1 MTFQQL
7 QYILEIGKTGSVS
20 GAAKNL
26 FVSSSSVSIS
36 LNALEKELGCPLFTR
51 TQKGLVPT
59 ESGKQVLDYANQICR
74 THALLNKVGAE
85 AVRTLR
91 INCTDQAP
99 VAKAFGQLLWENKDR
114 TDLRIENISL
124 ASDEIYQK
132 LVSHEIELSLSSS
145 ISFSIGAWEKKLRKG
160 GLHRQ
165 MLKTVPAVIQVGP
178 GHRLYE
184 AEKITPYD
192 LHDDHF
198 IDNPH
203 NSLARN
209 QAFSSNIYV
218 DPNKILYIAKAGIR
232 REALMRGLGFD
243 IGVLPPKGT
252 VSPIRSIPLEGCFFH
267 FSAVTNTQTPAQP
280 EIMRLLQ
287 LTRENLDEA
296 YPDY

>member
-7 QYILEIGKTGSVS
+7 QYILQIGATGSVS

-36 LNALEKELGCPLFTR
+36 LSALEKELGYPLFNR

-59 ESGKQVLDYANQICR
+59 DQGRMVLDYAEQICR
-74 THALLNKVGAE
+74 THTLLNNVGRD

-91 INCTDQAP
+91 INCTDQGP
-99 VAKAFGQLLWENKDR
+99 VAKAYGQFLWENKDR

-124 ASDEIYQK
+124 QGDEIYQK
-132 LVSHEIELSLSSS
+132 MVAHEIELSLSSS
-145 ISFSIGAWEKKLRKG
+145 ISYSIGSWEKKLRKG
-160 GLHRQ
+160 GLHRL
-165 MLKTVPAVIQVGP
+165 MLKIVPAAIQVGP
-178 GHRLYE
+178 GHRLYD
-184 AEKITPYD
+184 AQKITPYD

-209 QAFSSNIYV
+209 SAFASNIYV
-218 DPNKILYIAKAGIR
+218 DPGKILYIAKPGIR
-232 REALMRGLGFD
+232 REAMLRGLGFG

-252 VSPIRSIPLEGCFFH
+252 VSEIRSIPLEGCFFH
-267 FSAVTNTQTPAQP
+267 FSAVTNTQSPAQP
-280 EIMRLLQ
+280 EVMRLLQ
-287 LTRENLDEA
+287 LAKQYLDEA
-296 YPDY
+296 YPEY

>member
-36 LNALEKELGCPLFTR
+36 LNALEKELGYPLFIR

-74 THALLNKVGAE
+74 THALLNKIGAE
-85 AVRTLR
+85 AVHTLR

-99 VAKAFGQLLWENKDR
+99 VAKAFSQLLWENKDR
-114 TDLRIENISL
+114 TDLRIENVSL
-124 ASDEIYQK
+124 HSDEIYQK
-132 LVSHEIELSLSSS
+132 MVTHEIELSLSSS

-178 GHRLYE
+178 GHRLYG

-192 LHDDHF
+192 LRDDHF

-209 QAFSSNIYV
+209 QAFSSNIYL
-218 DPNKILYIAKAGIR
+218 DPSKILYIAKAGIR

-243 IGVLPPKGT
+243 IGVLPPKGA

-287 LTRENLDEA
+287 LAKENLDEA

>member
-7 QYILEIGKTGSVS
+7 QYILEVGKTGSVT

-36 LNALEKELGCPLFTR
+36 LNALEKELGYPLFNR
-51 TQKGLVPT
+51 TQKGLIPT

-91 INCTDQAP
+91 INCTDQPPIAR
-99 VAKAFGQLLWENKDR
+99 AFGQLLWENKDR

-132 LVSHEIELSLSSS
+132 MVAHEIELSLSSA

-178 GHRLYE
+178 GHRLYD

-203 NSLARN
+203 NSLVKN

-218 DPNKILYIAKAGIR
+218 DPNKILYIAKGGIR
-232 REALMRGLGFD
+232 REALMRGLGFS
-243 IGVLPPKGT
+243 IGVLPPKDHI
-252 VSPIRSIPLEGCFFH
+252 SEIRSIPLEGCFFH

-280 EIMRLLQ
+280 EVMRLLQ
-287 LTRENLDEA
+287 LAKKNLDEA

>member
-7 QYILEIGKTGSVS
+7 QYILQIGATGSVS

-36 LNALEKELGCPLFTR
+36 LSALEKELGYPLFNR

-59 ESGKQVLDYANQICR
+59 DQGRMVLDYAEQICR
-74 THALLNKVGAE
+74 THTLLNNVGRD

-91 INCTDQAP
+91 INCTDQP
-99 VAKAFGQLLWENKDR
+99 PIAKAFGQLLLENRDR

-124 ASDEIYQK
+124 KSSEIYQK
-132 LVSHEIELSLSSS
+132 MIAHEIELSLSSS
-145 ISFSIGAWEKKLRKG
+145 ISYSIGDWEKKLRKG

-178 GHRLYE
+178 GHRLYN

-192 LHDDHF
+192 LRDDHF
-198 IDNPH
+198 IDSPS
-203 NSLARN
+203 NSLAKN
-209 QAFSSNIYV
+209 PSFASNIYV
-218 DPNKILYIAKAGIR
+218 DPNKILYLEKPGIR
-232 REALMRGLGFD
+232 REALLRGLGFG
-243 IGVLPPKGT
+243 IGVLPPKDN
-252 VSPIRSIPLEGCFFH
+252 VSQIRSIPLEGCFFH
-267 FSAVTNTQTPAQP
+267 FSAVTNSQSPTQP
-280 EIMRLLQ
+280 EIMRLVQ
-287 LTRENLDEA
+287 LAKQNLNEA

>member
-7 QYILEIGKTGSVS
+7 QYILEIGKTGSVT

-36 LNALEKELGCPLFTR
+36 LSTLEKELGYPLFVR

-59 ESGKQVLDYANQICR
+59 DPGKQVLDYAHQICR
-74 THALLNKVGAE
+74 THALLNKVGRE
-85 AVRTLR
+85 TVRTLR
-91 INCTDQAP
+91 INCTDQPP

-114 TDLRIENISL
+114 TDLRIENISMD
-124 ASDEIYQK
+124 SSEIYQK
-132 LVSHEIELSLSSS
+132 MVAHEIELSLSSA
-145 ISFSIGAWEKKLRKG
+145 ISYSIGTWEKKLRKG

-178 GHRLYE
+178 GHPLYN

-192 LHDDHF
+192 LHDDHL
-198 IDNPH
+198 IDNPQ
-203 NSLARN
+203 NALSRN
-209 QAFSSNIYV
+209 PAFSSNIYV
-218 DPNKILYIAKAGIR
+218 DPNKVLFIAKPGIR
-232 REALMRGLGFD
+232 REVMLRGLGFS

-252 VSPIRSIPLEGCFFH
+252 VSEIRSIPLEGCFFH

-280 EIMRLLQ
+280 EVMRLLQ
-287 LTRENLDEA
+287 LAKENLDDA
-296 YPDY
+296 YPEY

>member
-20 GAAKNL
+20 SAAKNL

-36 LNALEKELGCPLFTR
+36 LNTLEKELGYPLFFR
-51 TQKGLVPT
+51 TQKGLFPT
-59 ESGKQVLDYANQICR
+59 ESGRQVLDYANQICR

-91 INCTDQAP
+91 INCTDQTP
-99 VAKAFGQLLWENKDR
+99 VAKAFAQLLWENRDR
-114 TDLRIENISL
+114 TDLRIECVSL
-124 ASDEIYQK
+124 HSSDIYQK
-132 LVSHEIELSLSSS
+132 MIAHEIELSLSSS
-145 ISFSIGAWEKKLRKG
+145 ISYAIGDWEKKLRKG

-178 GHRLYE
+178 GHRLYD

-192 LHDDHF
+192 LRDDHF
-198 IDNPH
+198 IDNPQ
-203 NSLARN
+203 NPLASSP
-209 QAFSSNIYV
+209 AFSSNLYV
-218 DPNKILYIAKAGIR
+218 DPNKILYIAKPAIH
-232 REALMRGLGFD
+232 REALLRGLGFS
-243 IGVLPPKGT
+243 IGVLPPKDT
-252 VSPIRSIPLEGCFFH
+252 VSNIRGIPLEGCFFH

-287 LTRENLDEA
+287 LAKENLDNA

>member
-36 LNALEKELGCPLFTR
+36 LNALEKELGYPLFIR
-51 TQKGLVPT
+51 SQKGLIPT
-59 ESGKQVLDYANQICR
+59 DSGKQVLDYANQICR
-74 THALLNKVGAE
+74 THALLNKVGAD

-91 INCTDQAP
+91 INCTDQPP
-99 VAKAFGQLLWENKDR
+99 VAKAFTQLLWENKDR
-114 TDLRIENISL
+114 TDLRIENVSL
-124 ASDEIYQK
+124 PSGEIYQK
-132 LVSHEIELSLSSS
+132 MVAHEIELSLSSS

-165 MLKTVPAVIQVGP
+165 MLKIVPAVVQVGP
-178 GHRLYE
+178 GHRLYD
-184 AEKITPYD
+184 AKKVTPYD

-198 IDNPH
+198 VDHPH
-203 NSLARN
+203 NPLASN
-209 QAFSSNIYV
+209 PSFSNNIYL
-218 DPNKILYIAKAGIR
+218 DPAKILYIAKGGIR
-232 REALMRGLGFD
+232 REVLLRGLGFG
-243 IGVLPPKGT
+243 IGVLPPKGMET
-252 VSPIRSIPLEGCFFH
+252 ELHNIPLEGCYFH

-280 EIMRLLQ
+280 EILRLLQ
-287 LTRENLDEA
+287 LAKENLDEA

>member
-7 QYILEIGKTGSVS
+7 QYILQIGATGSVS

-36 LNALEKELGCPLFTR
+36 LSALEKELGYPLFNR

-59 ESGKQVLDYANQICR
+59 DQGRLVLDYAEQICR
-74 THALLNKVGAE
+74 THTLLNNVGRD

-91 INCTDQAP
+91 INCTDQP
-99 VAKAFGQLLWENKDR
+99 PIAKAFGQLLLENRDR

-124 ASDEIYQK
+124 KSSEIYQK
-132 LVSHEIELSLSSS
+132 MIAHEIELSLSSS
-145 ISFSIGAWEKKLRKG
+145 ISYSIGEWEKKLRKG

-178 GHRLYE
+178 GHRLYN

-192 LHDDHF
+192 LRDDHF
-198 IDNPH
+198 IDSPS

-209 QAFSSNIYV
+209 PSFASNIYV
-218 DPNKILYIAKAGIR
+218 DPNKILYLEKPGIR
-232 REALMRGLGFD
+232 REALLRGLGFG
-243 IGVLPPKGT
+243 IGVLPPKDN
-252 VSPIRSIPLEGCFFH
+252 VSQIRSIPLEGCFFH
-267 FSAVTNTQTPAQP
+267 FSAVTNSQSPTQP
-280 EIMRLLQ
+280 EIMRLVQ
-287 LTRENLDEA
+287 LAKQNLSDA